1 MYKLSP
7 HLLPLL
13 ISWKYGAHKEVI
25 LMVVME
31 DILMATK
38 QLTMEITFMY
48 VLVVKVLFIL
58 DLQEV
63 LEDIMVEE
71 MEEML

>member
-1 MYKLSP
+1 
-7 HLLPLL
+7 
-13 ISWKYGAHKEVI
+13 
-25 LMVVME
+25 MVVME